1 MSATRLPLTLEL
13 TKPVTLIGDLAAEFP
28 SEYDPKT
35 QLCSATR
42 SAQRTASVNR
52 ARGAVAVQVDVLTVD
67 VQVDDV
73 IA

>member
-13 TKPVTLIGDLAAEFP
+13 TKPVTLIGDLAAELP
-28 SEYDPKT
+28 GEYDPKT

-42 SAQRTASVNR
+42 TNANTNTVNR
-52 ARGAVAVQVDVLTVD
+52 GVGSLQVDVHLD
-67 VQVDDV
+67 VTVDDV